1 MAQVELQDLELDAT
15 DPHTRLLL
23 LAEHWKRE
31 AMLLARDA
39 DRYRWL
45 RAQHWT
51 DNTIAAVRWPKD
63 AMKLGHDAPS
73 GERLDDLIDEAMA
86 VKQENK
92 NIAVFGAYTETNN
105 QEAYVALDKTVPNDS
120 HEPRRHDT

>member
-1 MAQVELQDLELDAT
+1 MAQVELQDLDLDAT

>member
-1 MAQVELQDLELDAT
+1 MAQVELQDPELDVT

-31 AMLLARDA
+31 AMLRTRDA

-51 DNTIAAVRWPKD
+51 DNTIAAVRCPKD

-73 GERLDDLIDEAMA
+73 EERLDALIDEAMRC
-86 VKQENK
+86 
-92 NIAVFGAYTETNN
+92 GW
-105 QEAYVALDKTVPNDS
+105 
-120 HEPRRHDT
+120 R

>member
-1 MAQVELQDLELDAT
+1 MAQVELQDPELDAT

-31 AMLLARDA
+31 AMLRTRDA

-51 DNTIAAVRWPKD
+51 DNTIAAVSRPKD
-63 AMKLGHDAPS
+63 AIKLGNYCPS
-73 GERLDDLIDEAMA
+73 EERLDDLIDEAM
-86 VKQENK
+86 K
-92 NIAVFGAYTETNN
+92 G
-105 QEAYVALDKTVPNDS
+105 PNA
-120 HEPRRHDT
+120 

>member
-1 MAQVELQDLELDAT
+1 MAQVELQDLDLDAT

-105 QEAYVALDKTVPNDS
+105 QEAYVALDKMVPNAQYT
-120 HEPRRHDT
+120 PAKVC

>member
-1 MAQVELQDLELDAT
+1 MAQVELQDLDLDAT

-105 QEAYVALDKTVPNDS
+105 QEAYVALDKTVPNA
-120 HEPRRHDT
+120 

>member
-1 MAQVELQDLELDAT
+1 MAQVELQDLDLDAT

-105 QEAYVALDKTVPNDS
+105 QEAYVALDKTVPNAKVS
-120 HEPRRHDT
+120 EGENER